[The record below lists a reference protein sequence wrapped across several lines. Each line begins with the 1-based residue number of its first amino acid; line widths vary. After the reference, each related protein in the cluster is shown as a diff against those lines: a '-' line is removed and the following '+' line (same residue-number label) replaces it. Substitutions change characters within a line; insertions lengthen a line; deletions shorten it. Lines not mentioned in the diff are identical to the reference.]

1 MTKRPLVAKI
11 SQGTLSQTICFWLKL
26 KNTTRNKLSQNYPTG
41 FYIVTF
47 RTALSLSIK
56 STQNAQILLLFY
68 KWEYSGGSTREAAY
82 SLCSKG
88 LQSLKVSNIWAL
100 PMMALPCN
108 GYKLNLLTSASMCH
122 MALCYL
128 CWKLHSNF
136 SFYWKN
142 ELKQAFSTCCL
153 VQHNKPLF

>member
-1 MTKRPLVAKI
+1 MQKTHK
-11 SQGTLSQTICFWLKL
+11 KL
-26 KNTTRNKLSQNYPTG
+26 YFEDKFNQNSVQVVFFSNKNTSIFHKFKKNRKTDKQTDIATILW
-41 FYIVTF
+41 
-47 RTALSLSIK
+47 IK
-56 STQNAQILLLFY
+56 ST
-68 KWEYSGGSTREAAY
+68 REVAF
-82 SLCSKG
+82 SLGSKG
-88 LQSLKVSNIWAL
+88 PQSLKVSNIWAL

-122 MALCYL
+122 MALCSL

-142 ELKQAFSTCCL
+142 ELKQASSTCCL